1 MRNGSR
7 REIGRKKI
15 MGFTVNEMKSIL
27 VREREVVKNM
37 LDDMKK
43 MRHAIRESRQLM
55 KGLRSDVRREQQIN
69 RAIKADAREIHAV
82 YRDAKRAERVAA
94 RIAKAEGR
102 LEALKQR
109 EFARAQKG
117 TKKSTKGVV
126 WSAQQVAAMNV
137 ERGLV

>member
-1 MRNGSR
+1 
-7 REIGRKKI
+7 
-15 MGFTVNEMKSIL
+15 MGFTVNEMKDIL

-43 MRHAIRESRQLM
+43 MRRAIRESRHLM
-55 KGLRSDVRREQQIN
+55 KSLRTDVRREQQIN
-69 RAIKADAREIHAV
+69 RLIKADAREIHAV
-82 YRDAKRAERVAA
+82 YRDAERAKRVAA
-94 RIAKAEGR
+94 RIAKAEVR

-109 EFARAQKG
+109 EFTRTQKA

-126 WSAQQVAAMNV
+126 WSPEQIASMNA